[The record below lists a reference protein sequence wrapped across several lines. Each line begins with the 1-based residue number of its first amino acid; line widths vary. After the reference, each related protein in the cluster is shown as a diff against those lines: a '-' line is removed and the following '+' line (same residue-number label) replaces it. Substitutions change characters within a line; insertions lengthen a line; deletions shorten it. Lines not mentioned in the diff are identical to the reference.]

1 MRYISPK
8 YEKMNIEVEDI
19 LSASS
24 EVEEEQVKVENV
36 ADGVADFI
44 INASNLFK
52 PNK

>member
-19 LSASS
+19 LLASG
-24 EVEEEQVKVENV
+24 EVEEDVKVENV

>member
-19 LSASS
+19 LSVSGEA
-24 EVEEEQVKVENV
+24 EEEVKVENV
-36 ADGVADFI
+36 ANGVADFI

>member
-1 MRYISPK
+1 MRYVSPK

-19 LSASS
+19 LSASG
-24 EVEEEQVKVENV
+24 EVEEDVKVENV

>member
-1 MRYISPK
+1 MKYVSPK

-19 LSASS
+19 LSVSGEA
-24 EVEEEQVKVENV
+24 EEEVKVENV
-36 ADGVADFI
+36 ANGVADFI